1 MSSVTLPAE
10 ARMPARPCSHGHGV
24 GRGGYYRMAIPP
36 LPICLKICAPSFH
49 QECTAESNSAEFK
62 IAKVS
67 ALGEKEL
74 FTFHDLDS
82 APEMKLPA

>member
-1 MSSVTLPAE
+1 
-10 ARMPARPCSHGHGV
+10 
-24 GRGGYYRMAIPP
+24 MALPP
-36 LPICLKICAPSFH
+36 LPVSLKTCAPGYR

-62 IAKVS
+62 MAKVS

-74 FTFHDLDS
+74 FTFYDLYS